1 MTWED
6 WSERESSGHSM
17 ANVLEGPGQWRDED
31 DFVDKSGVILVLL
44 TFFEWLKKK
53 SKQYIL

>member
-17 ANVLEGPGQWRDED
+17 ANVLEGPGQWRDVG
-31 DFVDKSGVILVLL
+31 DFVDNL
-44 TFFEWLKKK
+44 E
-53 SKQYIL
+53 